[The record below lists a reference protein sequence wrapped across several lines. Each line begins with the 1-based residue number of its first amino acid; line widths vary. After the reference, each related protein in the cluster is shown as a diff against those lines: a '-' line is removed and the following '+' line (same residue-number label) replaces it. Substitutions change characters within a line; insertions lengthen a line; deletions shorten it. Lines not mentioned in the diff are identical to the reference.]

1 MKHAHLT
8 CAHVKAERLRGAVLL
23 GCVLGLSA
31 ISSAAAQ
38 DKSEYHLFHPVPAEQ
53 MREMS
58 TDRPDTTESAITVDA
73 GHFQVEADL
82 VVLMLDKEGSVKT
95 TGYELLPI
103 NLKAGLLNWMDLQL
117 VLEPYHRVVSKAA
130 GVRVVD
136 DGYGATTV
144 RLKMNV
150 WGNDEGSTAF
160 ALMPFVTYVDDGVD
174 FGLIAPL
181 GIALPAGFDSTVM
194 LEADVVRRE
203 DNGERGLDMVATGTV
218 SHDIVGP
225 LGGYFELVGAFPTYD
240 TSLSTLAVDG
250 GLTLGLGDD
259 VQLDAGTRI
268 GAAGPIADIELFV
281 GASARI

>member
-1 MKHAHLT
+1 MKHARLT
-8 CAHVKAERLRGAVLL
+8 CAHLVSIAVALGAV
-23 GCVLGLSA
+23 SP
-31 ISSAAAQ
+31 AAAQ

-58 TDRPDTTESAITVDA
+58 TDRPDTTESPITVDA

-82 VVLMLDKEGSVKT
+82 VVLMLDKEGPVKT

-117 VLEPYHRVVSKAA
+117 VLEPYHHVVSEAP

-160 ALMPFVTYVDDGVD
+160 ALMPFLTYVDDGVD

-181 GIALPAGFDSTVM
+181 GIALPAGFDSAVM

-203 DNGERGLDMVATGTV
+203 DNGERGLDMVVTGTV

-268 GAAGPIADIELFV
+268 GAAGPIADVELFL